1 MHLLKQR
8 KRRSVGAHK
17 TVSEKLHEQFAPSTV
32 VGGDSD
38 SDEAGP
44 QVAEFDEN
52 DDDIERAVGAGL
64 SEIRKRNAQLL
75 DAVDRKY
82 RGQVASRRDLEED
95 EDGDESE
102 DDEEEDDDSEEDSQ
116 VGALLRLK
124 VSQESDDQEG
134 ESEGSGSDGEDGESE
149 DDEDDDDDFEDQ
161 DFSLGDFLGSTP
173 SDSQKLIADEN
184 RQEAVQ
190 KGTCVQNQLKMWE
203 RLLEMRIKM
212 QTCLV
217 TANSLPHEDK
227 FSSLSKNDQF
237 KEASQKVVQTVESTL
252 KNLLELQST
261 LIANFPETK
270 ELGKPGTKRK
280 LKESKSSSSKHSRLA
295 DYESLLS
302 DSFTSYKPYRNDVI
316 QKWHDR
322 TKAASSGTKNI
333 HQSLS
338 VVKKIENAL
347 LTKDELIRKT
357 QLFRGGYELFQ
368 KPASK
373 SIQEPVAKDAP
384 NTAAEP
390 EQVYDG
396 EIFDDSDFYHALLR
410 ELIEYKSN
418 TTENPQQIGA
428 KLAELQKL
436 RSKMKKQVDTR
447 ASKGRK
453 IRYVVH
459 KKLVNFTAPEPSNA
473 WTEEAKNEL
482 FMSLFGGTSSANG
495 GGGE

>member
-8 KRRSVGAHK
+8 KRRSVGAAK
-17 TVSEKLHEQFAPSTV
+17 TVSEKLHEQFAPAPAS
-32 VGGDSD
+32 GGGLDSD
-38 SDEAGP
+38 SDEGP

-64 SEIRKRNAQLL
+64 SDIRKRNVQLL

-82 RGQVASRRDLEED
+82 QGQVASRRDVFEEDDDEEEEESED
-95 EDGDESE
+95 EDGSDGDEGDE
-102 DDEEEDDDSEEDSQ
+102 DAQ
-116 VGALLRLK
+116 PGAFVRMK
-124 VSQESDDQEG
+124 APVESDEQSEG
-134 ESEGSGSDGEDGESE
+134 SEGSGSGDSE
-149 DDEDDDDDFEDQ
+149 DDFDEDDFEDQ
-161 DFSLGDFLGSTP
+161 DFSLGDFLGSAP
-173 SDSQKLIADEN
+173 SDSQKLIQDEN

-212 QTCLV
+212 QGCLV
-217 TANSLPHEDK
+217 TANALPHEEK
-227 FSSLSKNDQF
+227 FSNFSKNEQF

-252 KNLLELQST
+252 KNLLDLQST

-270 ELGKPGTKRK
+270 QLSKPGTKRR
-280 LKESKSSSSKHSRLA
+280 LKEQKSSGSKQSRLTE
-295 DYESLLS
+295 YESLLA
-302 DSFTSYKPYRNDVI
+302 DNFATYKPYRNDVI

-322 TKAASSGTKNI
+322 TKASSGTKNI

-357 QLFRGGYELFQ
+357 QLYRGGYELFE
-368 KPASK
+368 KPQAQGS
-373 SIQEPVAKDAP
+373 VAPA
-384 NTAAEP
+384 TSVESAQP
-390 EQVYDG
+390 ESVYDS

-418 TTENPQQIGA
+418 TAENPQQISA

-473 WTEEAKNEL
+473 WTEDAKNEL
-482 FMSLFGGTSSANG
+482 FMSLFGRTSADNG
-495 GGGE
+495 GE

>member
-8 KRRSVGAHK
+8 KRRSVGAPK
-17 TVSEKLHEQFAPSTV
+17 TVSEKLHEQFAPSAAAL
-32 VGGDSD
+32 GGDSD

-64 SEIRKRNAQLL
+64 SEIRKRNVKLL

-82 RGQVASRRDLEED
+82 RGQVASRKDLEEEED
-95 EDGDESE
+95 EESE
-102 DDEEEDDDSEEDSQ
+102 DDEEGDSEEDSQ

-124 VSQESDDQEG
+124 VPQESDDQEE
-134 ESEGSGSDGEDGESE
+134 ESEGSGSDGAGSDGESD

-227 FSSLSKNDQF
+227 FNSFSKNDQF

-252 KNLLELQST
+252 KNLLELQTT

-270 ELGKPGTKRK
+270 DLSKPGAKRK

-302 DSFTSYKPYRNDVI
+302 DNFATYKPYRNDVI

-322 TKAASSGTKNI
+322 TKASSGTKNI

-357 QLFRGGYELFQ
+357 QLYRGGYELFE
-368 KPASK
+368 KPPK
-373 SIQEPVAKDAP
+373 SQESVAKDSP
-384 NTAAEP
+384 NGAEP
-390 EQVYDG
+390 NQLYDG
-396 EIFDDSDFYHALLR
+396 EIFDDSDFYHSLLR

-418 TTENPQQIGA
+418 TAENPQQIGA

-482 FMSLFGGTSSANG
+482 FMSLFGGTSSATTNG
-495 GGGE
+495 GGE

>member
-8 KRRSVGAHK
+8 KRRSAAK
-17 TVSEKLHEQFAPSTV
+17 TVSEKLHEQFASSA
-32 VGGDSD
+32 VGGAGGSD
-38 SDEAGP
+38 SDEDP
-44 QVAEFDEN
+44 QVADFDEN
-52 DDDIERAVGAGL
+52 DADIERAVGAGL
-64 SEIRKRNAQLL
+64 SEIRKRNVKLL

-82 RGQVASRRDLEED
+82 QGQVASRRDVFEEEND
-95 EDGDESE
+95 EDGE
-102 DDEEEDDDSEEDSQ
+102 DDSDGDSKP
-116 VGALLRLK
+116 GAFVRLK
-124 VSQESDDQEG
+124 VPEGSDDQSEG
-134 ESEGSGSDGEDGESE
+134 SEGSGSDVESE
-149 DDEDDDDDFEDQ
+149 DDDDEDDYEDQ
-161 DFSLGDFLGSTP
+161 DFSLGDFLGGAP
-173 SDSQKLIADEN
+173 SDSQKLIQDEN

-212 QTCLV
+212 QGCLV
-217 TANSLPHEDK
+217 TANALPHEDK
-227 FSSLSKNDQF
+227 FKSFSKNEQF

-252 KNLLELQST
+252 KNLLELQTT
-261 LIANFPETK
+261 LVASFPETK
-270 ELGKPGTKRK
+270 ELAKPGAKRR
-280 LKESKSSSSKHSRLA
+280 LKDQKSSGSKHSRLSE
-295 DYESLLS
+295 YESLLA
-302 DSFTSYKPYRNDVI
+302 DSFTTYKPYRNDVI

-322 TKAASSGTKNI
+322 TKASSGTKNI

-357 QLFRGGYELFQ
+357 QLFRGGYELFE
-368 KPASK
+368 KPAPS
-373 SIQEPVAKDAP
+373 SASAAKEGVS
-384 NTAAEP
+384 AEP
-390 EQVYDG
+390 ESTYDG

-418 TTENPQQIGA
+418 TAENPAQIGA

-473 WTEEAKNEL
+473 WTDDAKNEL
-482 FMSLFGGTSSANG
+482 FMSLFGGSSTDNG
-495 GGGE
+495 GE

>member
-8 KRRSVGAHK
+8 KRRSANGPK
-17 TVSEKLHEQFAPSTV
+17 TVSEKLHEQFVPSAATA
-32 VGGDSD
+32 GDSD
-38 SDEAGP
+38 SNEDGP

-64 SEIRKRNAQLL
+64 SEIRKRNVQLL

-82 RGQVASRRDLEED
+82 RGQVTSRRDF
-95 EDGDESE
+95 
-102 DDEEEDDDSEEDSQ
+102 EEEDGEESEEEDDSEEDAQ
-116 VGALLRLK
+116 VGAFVRLK
-124 VSQESDDQEG
+124 APAVSDDQDE
-134 ESEGSGSDGEDGESE
+134 ESEGSGSEEGGSDDESE
-149 DDEDDDDDFEDQ
+149 DDEDDGDFEDQ
-161 DFSLGDFLGSTP
+161 DFSLGDFLGNNQ
-173 SDSQKLIADEN
+173 SDSQKLLADEN

-212 QTCLV
+212 QGCLI

-227 FSSLSKNDQF
+227 FSSFSKNDQF

-270 ELGKPGTKRK
+270 ELSKPGSKRK
-280 LKESKSSSSKHSRLA
+280 MKESKSSSSKNPRLA
-295 DYESLLS
+295 EYESVLS
-302 DSFTSYKPYRNDVI
+302 ENFSTYKPYRNDVI

-322 TKAASSGTKNI
+322 TKAASGTKNI

-357 QLFRGGYELFQ
+357 QLYRGGYELFE
-368 KPASK
+368 KPAA
-373 SIQEPVAKDAP
+373 IQQPESTPKNGESEP
-384 NTAAEP
+384 
-390 EQVYDG
+390 VYDG

-418 TTENPQQIGA
+418 TSENPQQIGA

-482 FMSLFGGTSSANG
+482 FMSLFGGTSTDAND
-495 GGGE
+495 